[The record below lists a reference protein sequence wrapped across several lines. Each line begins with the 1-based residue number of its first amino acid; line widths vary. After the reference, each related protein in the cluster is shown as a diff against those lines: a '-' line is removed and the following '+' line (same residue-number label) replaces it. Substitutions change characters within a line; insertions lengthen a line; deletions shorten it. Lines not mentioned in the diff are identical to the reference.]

1 MRFEIRYYHPSVF
14 KAIEAW
20 PNDLY
25 ASFIRLYGLLEE
37 HGPELGM
44 PHSKAMGEGL
54 FELRP
59 KGGATNGRGFYCYLK
74 GRRIVIVH
82 AIIKKTQQTPDKE
95 LKLAR
100 KRVKEVQS
108 D

>member
-1 MRFEIRYYHPSVF
+1 MRFEIRYYHPSVL
-14 KAIEAW
+14 KAIEEW

-44 PHSKAMGEGL
+44 PHSKAMGNGL

-59 KGGATNGRGFYCYLK
+59 KSSDEIGRAFYGYLK
-74 GRRIVIVH
+74 ERRVVIVH
-82 AIIKKTQQTPDKE
+82 AFIKKTPQTPDKE
-95 LKLAR
+95 IQLAR
-100 KRVKEVQS
+100 KRVKEVQ
-108 D
+108 DA